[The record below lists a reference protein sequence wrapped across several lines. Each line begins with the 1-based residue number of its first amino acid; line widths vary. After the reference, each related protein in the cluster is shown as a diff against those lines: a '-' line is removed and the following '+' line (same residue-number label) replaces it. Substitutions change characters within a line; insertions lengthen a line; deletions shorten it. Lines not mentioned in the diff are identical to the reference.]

1 MAAIFDR
8 NSEQGFVF
16 ASLMEFFQCWSSK
29 HEATLS
35 IQCKQGRAS
44 LNFTCSLGEPDQQH
58 VEVKKVFKRKKKKS
72 PSQINRD
79 NSRAAA
85 RRAREETG
93 QPIPPNSHSS
103 SPEREPEKNNQ
114 DRSPPSALAG
124 QEDSPM
130 DSAWQPSELDD
141 TRAAEYATV
150 PLSPGSP
157 ERETLSFDTPARLVR
172 QDEFREETGART
184 DDYSES
190 PHPEVTRAEV
200 DISRHPTSPLSSPR
214 EETGRPEDSK
224 PNHSSDSSSESESGD
239 ISCPPGSPPPSLG
252 EETGRQEDD
261 EYDSSPDSRDSSEDP
276 LDGLDLQ
283 RFRAVKLC
291 TLGPPHSCEEY
302 WSSSTEEEY
311 NLMSRWEDQLNN
323 QLPAG
328 EKLRP
333 DLEDGPYPTSF
344 NCSLLNEI
352 RRFLMLREFRRYRDY
367 CNVYM

>member
-114 DRSPPSALAG
+114 ARSPPSAPAG
-124 QEDSPM
+124 QDESPM

-184 DDYSES
+184 DDNDYSEP
-190 PHPEVTRAEV
+190 PHPEVTREDDDV
-200 DISRHPTSPLSSPR
+200 SRPPSSP
-214 EETGRPEDSK
+214 P
-224 PNHSSDSSSESESGD
+224 SS
-239 ISCPPGSPPPSLG
+239 PG
-252 EETGRQEDD
+252 EEMGRQGDNESDN
-261 EYDSSPDSRDSSEDP
+261 SPDSSVDTSEDSSEDLEEDLP
-276 LDGLDLQ
+276 DGFDLP
-283 RFRAVKLC
+283 RLRALQPC
-291 TLGPPHSCEEY
+291 TAGPPHSCAEY
-302 WSSSTEEEY
+302 CTITDEEERQID
-311 NLMSRWEDQLNN
+311 MWEKHCRD

-328 EKLRP
+328 ELMRP
-333 DLEDGPYPTSF
+333 DIELEENGTYPLSF
-344 NCSLLNEI
+344 GCSLLREI
-352 RRFLMLREFRRYRDY
+352 RSTGQKEKTEF
-367 CNVYM
+367 NN

>member
-114 DRSPPSALAG
+114 DRSPPSASAG
-124 QEDSPM
+124 QEDYPM

-172 QDEFREETGART
+172 QDEFREESVAWTN
-184 DDYSES
+184 DYSEP
-190 PHPEVTRAEV
+190 PHPEVTRADV

-214 EETGRPEDSK
+214 EEAGRPEDSK
-224 PNHSSDSSSESESGD
+224 SNHSSDSSKLNSSENFSGD
-239 ISCPPGSPPPSLG
+239 SSGDEQENRDDWLTRGAYRRQTPEQRPPQAPQTSATQSGPSPSPP
-252 EETGRQEDD
+252 R
-261 EYDSSPDSRDSSEDP
+261 
-276 LDGLDLQ
+276 
-283 RFRAVKLC
+283 
-291 TLGPPHSCEEY
+291 
-302 WSSSTEEEY
+302 SSTRVPRQPIPKPRTKIPKTY
-311 NLMSRWEDQLNN
+311 
-323 QLPAG
+323 
-328 EKLRP
+328 
-333 DLEDGPYPTSF
+333 F
-344 NCSLLNEI
+344 
-352 RRFLMLREFRRYRDY
+352 
-367 CNVYM
+367 